1 MNQIRIYRVQVLL
14 RAKKGYHLNTGSFC
28 KLDFT
33 IDNNDNK
40 SSVKY
45 LVDVSTCRRQN
56 LIDNSPPKTT
66 EWMAPRRTV
75 ASMAMMASGMRGM

>member
-1 MNQIRIYRVQVLL
+1 MNQIRIYRGQVLL
-14 RAKKGYHLNTGSFC
+14 RAKKGSNLNTGSFC

-33 IDNNDNK
+33 IVNYDNK

-45 LVDVSTCRRQN
+45 LVDVGTYLRQK